1 MKRAPLHRCPSCTGK
16 GYHPYIH
23 FDGETYVD
31 AKRRCNVCSGYGEIS
46 QLKAVNLWKK
56 QHLGSRNTNCRPPL

>member
-1 MKRAPLHRCPSCTGK
+1 MKRAPLHRCPKCTGQ
-16 GYHPYIH
+16 GFHAYIH

-31 AKRRCNVCSGYGEIS
+31 AKRRCLYCKGLGEIS

-56 QHLGSRNTNCRPPL
+56 ANLNCKSRSTNT